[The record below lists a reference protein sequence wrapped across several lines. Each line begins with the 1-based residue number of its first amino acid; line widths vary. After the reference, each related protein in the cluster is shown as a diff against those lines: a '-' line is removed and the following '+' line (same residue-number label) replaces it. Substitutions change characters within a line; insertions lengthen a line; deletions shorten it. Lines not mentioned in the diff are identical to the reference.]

1 MMEEDRGA
9 SGSAVGLCFN
19 FLSLLQEY
27 YLIGRARQRRKNA
40 MGDEEGVDAT
50 VTLWDKNNK
59 RAFVCSRKL
68 VILGD
73 NAINRNIKGG

>member
-1 MMEEDRGA
+1 
-9 SGSAVGLCFN
+9 
-19 FLSLLQEY
+19 
-27 YLIGRARQRRKNA
+27 
-40 MGDEEGVDAT
+40 MGDEEGVDAM

-73 NAINRNIKGG
+73 NTINRNIKGG

>member
-1 MMEEDRGA
+1 
-9 SGSAVGLCFN
+9 
-19 FLSLLQEY
+19 
-27 YLIGRARQRRKNA
+27 